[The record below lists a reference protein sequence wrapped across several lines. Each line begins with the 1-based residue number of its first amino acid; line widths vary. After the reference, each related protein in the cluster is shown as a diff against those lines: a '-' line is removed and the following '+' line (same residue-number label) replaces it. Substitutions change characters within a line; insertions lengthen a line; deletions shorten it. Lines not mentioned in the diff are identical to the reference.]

1 MKYPTGFD
9 YRGAC
14 IELAKVAGVQATAVY
29 NWKRKGSIP
38 RKYARLIKAYI
49 EKLDAPVVEP
59 APETLDLF
67 DDFVR
72 PQVTLADIAQTIADY
87 LRQKGL

>member
-38 RKYARLIKAYI
+38 RKYARAIKAYI
-49 EKLDAPVVEP
+49 EKLDAPVVEY
-59 APETLDLF
+59 AEEEIFFEDL
-67 DDFVR
+67 R
-72 PQVTLADIAQTIADY
+72 PTPVTLADIAQTIADY